1 MKASMKQKCQTE
13 ISSMATLRVLLDS
26 CVILPMPLCDTL
38 LRAAE
43 AGLYEVY
50 FSQKILDDATGNLV
64 KQGRMTDPKA
74 ASFQAI
80 IKRHFPE
87 AMVEV
92 PQELVAVMTNDPG
105 DRHVVAAA
113 IVAKA
118 DVIVTDNLKDFQ
130 AADWAPWG
138 IEGWHQDDFLVYL
151 DDLFPEKMLEVIRQ
165 QAADLTRPP
174 STVTELLDR
183 LERNNQVPKFARKIS
198 DRESGYFEIW

>member
-1 MKASMKQKCQTE
+1 MKLKFQTE

-80 IKRHFPE
+80 IKRYFPE
-87 AMVEV
+87 AIVEV

-130 AADWAPWG
+130 AADLAPWG
-138 IEGWHQDDFLVYL
+138 IEAWHQDDFLVYL
-151 DDLFPEKMLEVIRQ
+151 DDLFPEEMLEVIRQ

-183 LERNNQVPKFARKIS
+183 LERNNRVPKFARKIS
-198 DRESGYFEIW
+198 DRTNCET